1 VVLLG
6 LMRVSASALLA
17 FVVLL
22 TSACDRGSEPQAAT
36 ARAVG
41 VGGTEATF
49 RACAVPSGGYRVRA
63 IGLPCSA
70 ARDVVQHFRAI
81 RQLREF
87 RFRDPDDS
95 QQVSREVVWR
105 ARGGWTCLAQAL
117 PRVRSNQFLCARGEQ
132 VVLWGVA

>member
-1 VVLLG
+1 
-6 LMRVSASALLA
+6 MRLAAFALLVL
-17 FVVLL
+17 VVLL
-22 TSACDRGSEPQAAT
+22 TSACDHGSEPQAAT
-36 ARAVG
+36 ARAGG

-87 RFRDPDDS
+87 RFRDPDDGWR
-95 QQVSREVVWR
+95 VSREVVWR

-117 PRVRSNQFLCARGEQ
+117 PRVRTTQFLCARGEQ
-132 VVLWGVA
+132 ALLWRAA